1 MKKHYQQGYILTI
14 ELILIITILIIG
26 SIGGV
31 ILVRDALIKR
41 HQTKV
46 DNQITVVDANNRPL
60 GIAVSFDE
68 HQAPLIFY
76 TDRGANNTYR
86 ALIGI
91 RDDRFTSREAVYY
104 DAPNCQGNPC
114 LKGLSD
120 EATDSQGVSKLN
132 NTGNV
137 SYINALQQGP
147 NYAIGQ
153 LGNTVIGQLLRS
165 TPQQCPAN
173 SEQILSRYVSQKVVT
188 GSPCESFEIDKQPAD
203 SSCLV
208 GVTALGRPL
217 VGTDGR
223 ELAVS
228 CDTCQT
234 GYESQGD
241 ILDLYLPEVESLLKD
256 ALKAL
261 KFVGVAVGTNFD
273 IELGTICCPEGT
285 RLEEDENIV
294 ETLVFTILQTT
305 FELAGIDLVNNLI
318 ISETLSLIGI
328 EPGITYCKTSLNLVN
343 AEQVINITT
352 GEPALSSLTPPFKV
366 LLPVHSGQN
375 STTWIHTPQKGK
387 ENVNERL
394 KYIYLTC

>member
-76 TDRGANNTYR
+76 TDRGEKNTYR

-208 GVTALGRPL
+208 GVTALGNPL
-217 VGTDGR
+217 LGTSDQG
-223 ELAVS
+223 LSQS

-241 ILDLYLPEVESLLKD
+241 ILDLYLPQVEPLLNTALNALSL
-256 ALKAL
+256 
-261 KFVGVAVGTNFD
+261 VGIGTSVD

-294 ETLVFTILQTT
+294 ETLVFTVLKTT
-305 FELAGIDLVNNLI
+305 FELVGIDLINNLI

-328 EPGITYCKTSLNLVN
+328 EPGVTYCKTSLNLVN

-366 LLPVHSGQN
+366 LLPVHSGEN
-375 STTWIHTPQKGK
+375 STTWIHTPPKG
-387 ENVNERL
+387 EGERQ
-394 KYIYLTC
+394 

>member
-208 GVTALGRPL
+208 GLTALGRPL

-223 ELAVS
+223 ELALS
-228 CDTCQT
+228 CDTCQA

-261 KFVGVAVGTNFD
+261 KFVLIGTNFD

-375 STTWIHTPQKGK
+375 STTWIHTPPKG
-387 ENVNERL
+387 EGERQ
-394 KYIYLTC
+394 

>member
-153 LGNTVIGQLLRS
+153 LGNSVIGQLLRS

-208 GVTALGRPL
+208 GVTALGNPL
-217 VGTDGR
+217 LGTSDQG
-223 ELAVS
+223 LSQS

-241 ILDLYLPEVESLLKD
+241 ILDLYLPQVEPLLNTALNALSL
-256 ALKAL
+256 
-261 KFVGVAVGTNFD
+261 VGIGTNVD

-285 RLEEDENIV
+285 RLEDDENIV

-305 FELAGIDLVNNLI
+305 FELVGIDLVNNLI

-375 STTWIHTPQKGK
+375 RTTWVHTPPKG
-387 ENVNERL
+387 EGERQ
-394 KYIYLTC
+394 

>member
-46 DNQITVVDANNRPL
+46 DNQITVVDANNTPL

-76 TDRGANNTYR
+76 TDRGANSTYR

-208 GVTALGRPL
+208 GLTALGRPL
-217 VGTDGR
+217 VGADGR
-223 ELAVS
+223 ELALS
-228 CDTCQT
+228 CDTCQA

-261 KFVGVAVGTNFD
+261 KFVLIGTNFD

-366 LLPVHSGQN
+366 LLPVHSSQN
-375 STTWIHTPQKGK
+375 STTWIHTPPKG
-387 ENVNERL
+387 EGERQ
-394 KYIYLTC
+394 

>member
-31 ILVRDALIKR
+31 VLVRDALIKR

-46 DNQITVVDANNRPL
+46 DNQITVIDANNKPL

-76 TDRGANNTYR
+76 TDRQVNATYR

-120 EATDSQGVSKLN
+120 EASDSQGISNIN

-153 LGNTVIGQLLRS
+153 FGNSVIGQLLRS
-165 TPQQCPAN
+165 TAQACPAN
-173 SEQILSRYVSQKVVT
+173 GGQILSRYVSQKVVT

-208 GVTALGRPL
+208 GVTALGNPL
-217 VGTDGR
+217 LGVSDQS
-223 ELAVS
+223 LSQS
-228 CDTCQT
+228 CDSCQS

-241 ILDLYLPEVESLLKD
+241 ILDLYLPQVEPLLNTALNALSL
-256 ALKAL
+256 
-261 KFVGVAVGTNFD
+261 VGLSANVDV
-273 IELGTICCPEGT
+273 ELGTICCPEGT
-285 RLEEDENIV
+285 RLEGDENIV
-294 ETLVFTILQTT
+294 ETLVFTILKTT
-305 FELAGIDLVNNLI
+305 FELAGIDLINNLLI
-318 ISETLSLIGI
+318 TETLSLIGI
-328 EPGITYCKTSLNLVN
+328 EPGVTYCQTSLNLVS
-343 AEQVINITT
+343 AEQVINVTN
-352 GEPALSSLTPPFKV
+352 GEPALSSLAPPFRVK
-366 LLPVHSGQN
+366 LPAHNGQN
-375 STTWIHTPQKGK
+375 STTWIHTPPTG
-387 ENVNERL
+387 ER
-394 KYIYLTC
+394 K